1 MGSGVS
7 GQAPVVSKGAPGE
20 VEDLEARSA
29 GEVTT
34 PPRLR
39 PQVGVGPARLNRH
52 RLMVLA
58 DQAASSL
65 SNVVVTILVASRSS
79 PTIFGFFALTLVGY
93 QLAMGAIRSVAGEPL
108 LALYA
113 NQGPTARRRIVS
125 DVQGATLFLS
135 ALCSVVLVVLAVIIG
150 TGARGSFIA
159 LAIVLPFL
167 LVQDTWR
174 FLFVID
180 RPAAA
185 LAIDL
190 VWLVAVLFAL
200 LLVPSGSGAGFYVFA
215 WGISGALGAVTGTA
229 LGWGLPSW
237 PHPWKWIVQNR
248 EMCWRY
254 FTEFA
259 TAQGASQ
266 ANFASLA
273 AISGAAALGA
283 ARAAWVVYGVL
294 VVMHSSLYMM
304 LVPEGARTRD
314 QPDRLRRMFVMA
326 SLASMALSAVWMGAG
341 LLAPMSWGI
350 RLFGETWT
358 KAQHLLLP
366 MGVTMIAGGAL
377 SGGIIGLRAWGD
389 PRRSLAARLRSAPFD
404 VLCPLIGA
412 ILGDAKGFVLG
423 LAASNVTAATI
434 WWWVF
439 LQATRS
445 RAGATGEATETA
457 DERAGEIASG
467 VQGDGHDRDR

>member
-1 MGSGVS
+1 MV
-7 GQAPVVSKGAPGE
+7 
-20 VEDLEARSA
+20 
-29 GEVTT
+29 
-34 PPRLR
+34 
-39 PQVGVGPARLNRH
+39 VGPSRRNRH

-65 SNVVVTILVASRSS
+65 SNVVVTILVAGRSS
-79 PTIFGFFALTLVGY
+79 STIFGYFALTLVGY

-113 NQGPTARRRIVS
+113 DQGPTSRRRIVS

-135 ALCSVVLVVLAVIIG
+135 TLCSGVLVVLSVVVG
-150 TGARGSFIA
+150 GGASGSFLA
-159 LAIVLPFL
+159 LAIVLPFV

-190 VWLVAVLFAL
+190 VWLIGVLFAL
-200 LLVPSGSGAGFYVFA
+200 LLVPAGSGAGYYVFA
-215 WGISGALGAVTGTA
+215 WGISGALGAVLGTV

-266 ANFASLA
+266 ANFAGLA

-304 LVPEGARTRD
+304 LVPEGARERD
-314 QPDRLRRMFVMA
+314 RPDRLRRMFFLA
-326 SLASMALSAVWMGAG
+326 SLASMALSAVWMVAG
-341 LLAPMSWGI
+341 LLAPTAWGV
-350 RLFGETWT
+350 RLFGETWH

-366 MGVTMIAGGAL
+366 MGITMIAGGAL
-377 SGGIIGLRAWGD
+377 SGGILGLRAWAD
-389 PRRSLAARLRSAPFD
+389 PRQSLRARLRAAPFD
-404 VLCPLIGA
+404 ILCPLIGA

-423 LAASNVTAATI
+423 LAVSNITAATI
-434 WWWVF
+434 WWAGF
-439 LQATRS
+439 LRATSKDAPPPGPAPERGQDPDVALAATAVAVAAAIPAPVPGVADPVPAPPAPATAA
-445 RAGATGEATETA
+445 AGPPPGAAHGDEVTTA
-457 DERAGEIASG
+457 R
-467 VQGDGHDRDR
+467 